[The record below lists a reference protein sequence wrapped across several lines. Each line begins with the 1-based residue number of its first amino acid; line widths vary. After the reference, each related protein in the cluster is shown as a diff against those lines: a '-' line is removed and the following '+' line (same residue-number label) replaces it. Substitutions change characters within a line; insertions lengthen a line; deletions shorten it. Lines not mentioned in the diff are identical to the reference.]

1 MAMNW
6 KAALVI
12 TAVLLTACGGGADRT
27 KAQVRLVNASAY
39 AQLDLRVDDELR
51 QGQVAY
57 GAAEGYV
64 EVAPGKTTTLSS
76 SGLAT
81 SLLSFVPSQSKKKHY
96 TLLAYGPTGDLR
108 QQQLDEDVGEPD
120 TNRTLVRVMNASAD
134 AGALDIYLT
143 GANETVDSAVPVQT
157 AATFGTLGGWITVNS
172 GSWRLQ
178 VVAAGSKTDLRLDL
192 PALAL
197 ASKQVVTLVLTPSAG
212 GVMVNALVLAQQG
225 AITRQDARHARVR
238 LAALVANTGTVGARV
253 GTTQLSPGVGS
264 PAVGSYVLLPS
275 GVSAVSATVNA
286 QALVAADVTLAAG
299 SDYTLLVHGALAS
312 GRVSWLEDDNRWPT
326 DSSRVKLRLV
336 NALSDGAA
344 PLAMSLDALP
354 VASGVL
360 TGSSSA
366 YFSATPTTGVGNSN
380 GVVAVTGTGLLAPV
394 LLVTGQVLAAKGIYS
409 VFVHGPQAAAQGVV
423 RADR

>member
-1 MAMNW
+1 
-6 KAALVI
+6 
-12 TAVLLTACGGGADRT
+12 
-27 KAQVRLVNASAY
+27 
-39 AQLDLRVDDELR
+39 
-51 QGQVAY
+51 
-57 GAAEGYV
+57 
-64 EVAPGKTTTLSS
+64 
-76 SGLAT
+76 
-81 SLLSFVPSQSKKKHY
+81 LLSFVPSQSKKNHY
-96 TLLAYGPTGDLR
+96 TLLAYGAAGDLR

-120 TNRTLVRVMNASAD
+120 TNRTLVRVINASAD

-157 AATFGTLGGWITVNS
+157 AATFGALGGWITVNS

-178 VVAAGSKTDLRLDL
+178 VVAGGSKTDLRLDL

-197 ASKQVVTLVLTPSAG
+197 GSKQVVTLVLTPSAG

-253 GTTQLSPGVGS
+253 GTVELSPGVGS

-286 QALVAADVTLAAG
+286 QALVAANVTLAAG
-299 SDYTLLVHGALAS
+299 SDYTMLVHGPLAS
-312 GRVSWLEDDNRWPT
+312 ARVSWLEDDNRWPT

-336 NALSDGAA
+336 NALSDGTA

-360 TGSSSA
+360 TGTGSA
-366 YFSATPTTGVGNSN
+366 YFSATPTTGVGNTN
-380 GVVAVTGTGLLAPV
+380 GVVTVTGTGLLAPV
-394 LLVTGQVLAAKGIYS
+394 LLVTGQVLAAKGVYS